1 MDRMKTLTVV
11 WLVLSSIISI
21 VSGKKCPLDPP
32 CKCTQKTEKID
43 CSSKNLTEIPPLPRN
58 LSEINFNGNLITE
71 IPDDVFQHND
81 QLESLD
87 LSHNIISK
95 LRERSFSGLVS
106 LKRLLLN
113 NNNIIA
119 VHKYALTVF
128 KSLIELNF
136 KRNPYDS
143 LDLNLTGISL
153 VTAKLD
159 FRQPNNM
166 SRMFWRMPN
175 LRNLDVSGFSGECN
189 VKTLT
194 AQVFRLLPKIETINV
209 SKCSINYI
217 YKGTFRELSYLTN
230 LDVSVNRCLKF
241 TGIENITYDLPYTS
255 IKTLNINRVHQNFE
269 LNTQI
274 TITNVQNL
282 RNTTLETLHI
292 DGNRI
297 QLIEPGALL
306 HLPKTMRNL
315 FAAENE
321 FSYIFY
327 GGFIDDITKVQGQFV
342 NISNLFAVH
351 NPTEVPETCDFVEDS
366 CIRSKDSQI
375 LSQLYMHPQLVVNKT
390 YPAFIPVSVPPNL
403 TTFICRGCNLR
414 YEIPLVFLTSN
425 KLKYIDASSNIFFSW
440 TGPLKSLDNLEYVNI
455 SNNFCSNI
463 SKNFF
468 IGLRNLKY
476 LYIQNNLLGFVLPKD
491 VDGEILRD
499 VKKLEEID
507 LSLNRIQQLPWMFFK
522 QQRLLRKLTI
532 SNNMLENI
540 TFDLSHMDHLMY
552 LDISKNR
559 LSSLS
564 QSFRDQLQEKFKQ
577 NEELKVDIS
586 GNNFQ
591 CICDNVHFVQWVSI
605 YHPYLDNL
613 HLTSCQLK
621 DRTTLNLKEAQHIYD
636 MLRKDCSSYTALVI
650 GIAIL
655 IAFCGSIVL
664 WGMIYRYR
672 WKIRYLYYIIKSKYH
687 GTIKTPTSTDTREY
701 KYDAFISYDEHD
713 SDFVHNNLLH
723 QLERDGGLK
732 LCIHKRDFVPGNDI
746 AANITSSI
754 HVSRKVIIVMSCHFL
769 ESYWCMFEYNMARME
784 SIYSRDKENILFMI
798 FLEQIRPGQLP
809 LHILELVQD
818 QSYIEYPNDEYGNTV
833 FWEKLREVLAH

>member
-1 MDRMKTLTVV
+1 MKQLTAV
-11 WLVLSSIISI
+11 WHVLSFVILI
-21 VSGKKCPLDPP
+21 VFGKKCSLDPP
-32 CKCTQKTEKID
+32 CKCTQKTETID
-43 CSSKNLTEIPPLPRN
+43 CSSKNLTEIPPLTKK
-58 LSEINFNGNLITE
+58 LSEINFSRNLIKE
-71 IPDDVFQHND
+71 IPDDVFQNCD

-87 LSHNIISK
+87 LSHNLISK
-95 LRERSFSGLVS
+95 LRQRSFSGLVS

-119 VHKYALTVF
+119 VHEYALTVL
-128 KSLIELNF
+128 KSLLELNF

-153 VTAKLD
+153 LTAKLD

-166 SRMFWRMPN
+166 TRNFWRMPN
-175 LRNLDVSGFSGECN
+175 LRNLDVSGLSGACN

-217 YKGTFRELSYLTN
+217 YKGTFRKLSNLTN
-230 LDVSVNRCLKF
+230 LDLSLNRCLKF
-241 TGIENITYDLPYTS
+241 SGIENITYDLPYTS

-269 LNTQI
+269 LNTEI
-274 TITNVQNL
+274 TITNFQNL
-282 RNTTLETLHI
+282 KNTTLETLHI

-297 QLIEPGALL
+297 QLVEPGALL
-306 HLPKTMRNL
+306 HLPKTMQNL

-321 FSYIFY
+321 FSYS
-327 GGFIDDITKVQGQFV
+327 GFIDDITKVPIQFA

-351 NPTEVPETCDFVEDS
+351 NPTEVPETCDFVENR
-366 CIRSKDSQI
+366 CIRSKDGNQR
-375 LSQLYMHPQLVVNKT
+375 LSELYMHPQLKENKT

-403 TTFICRGCNLR
+403 TTFICKGCNLR
-414 YEIPLVFLTSN
+414 YEIPLVFITSN
-425 KLKYIDASSNIFFSW
+425 KLKHIDASSNIFFSW
-440 TGPLKSLDNLEYVNI
+440 TGPLESLNNLEYVNM

-491 VDGEILRD
+491 EDGEILRD

-507 LSLNRIQQLPWMFFK
+507 LSLNRIQLLPWLFFRH
-522 QQRLLRKLTI
+522 QILLRKLTI
-532 SNNMLENI
+532 SNNMLDNI

-564 QSFRDQLQEKFKQ
+564 ISFRDQLKAKFKQ
-577 NEELKVDIS
+577 NENLKVDIS
-586 GNNFQ
+586 ENNFR
-591 CICDNVHFVQWVSI
+591 CTCDNVDFVQWVSI

-613 HLTSCQLK
+613 HLTRCYLK
-621 DRTTLNLKEAQHIYD
+621 NTTTLNLQAAQHIYD
-636 MLRKDCSSYTALVI
+636 TLKKECSSYTALII
-650 GIAIL
+650 GMVVL
-655 IAFCGSIVL
+655 IAFFGSIIL
-664 WGMIYRYR
+664 SGLIYRHR
-672 WKIRYLYYIIKSKYH
+672 WKIRYLYYIIKSKYQ
-687 GTIKTPTSTDTREY
+687 GTIKTPIHTDTREY
-701 KYDAFISYDEHD
+701 KYDAFISYAEND
-713 SDFVHNNLLH
+713 SNFVHNNLLH
-723 QLERDGGLK
+723 KLEDEGGLHV
-732 LCIHKRDFVPGNDI
+732 CIHKRDFIPGKDI

-754 HVSRKVIIVMSCHFL
+754 HVSRKVIIVISCHFL

-784 SIYSRDKENILFMI
+784 SIYSREKENILFMI

-833 FWEKLREVLAH
+833 FWEKLREVLAR